1 MRAIAIA
8 CALLALTGSS
18 VAGAQ
23 EAPAPKA
30 KKANAKKA
38 NAKKAK
44 TKKAEEPQTRTYVPL
59 GITGVAL
66 FGAGWITT
74 VIVAA
79 AGEVDDRGQ
88 AVGHG
93 IIPVLG
99 PFLLLSQGSG
109 PDELEGLVVATGA
122 MQAVGVIAGFL
133 GFTLESKVVPAEEE
147 QVSVRPLLG
156 PVVGLEGSF

>member
-30 KKANAKKA
+30 TKA

-79 AGEVDDRGQ
+79 AGDVDDRGQ

-93 IIPVLG
+93 IIPLLG

>member
-23 EAPAPKA
+23 EAPAPK
-30 KKANAKKA
+30 AKKA

-79 AGEVDDRGQ
+79 AGDVDDRGQ

-93 IIPVLG
+93 IIPLLG